1 MKNAVYLPARSSF
14 LTAPFCILKSNPV
27 HFSDCRSPSSSC
39 SSSGRDIFCQSGLIA
54 ACEGVGLNS
63 SELLGARLACISCQE
78 QSLFNPLARHSIWLG
93 VERRQYLQY
102 FLSAL
107 PRLDISMAV
116 EPLVLIIDKLFQPKR
131 PHHHE
136 RKKW

>member
-63 SELLGARLACISCQE
+63 SELLDVVK
-78 QSLFNPLARHSIWLG
+78 PLARIICVG
-93 VERRQYLQY
+93 V
-102 FLSAL
+102 FPIAK
-107 PRLDISMAV
+107 RLYQCARVD
-116 EPLVLIIDKLFQPKR
+116 VL
-131 PHHHE
+131 
-136 RKKW
+136 